1 MDTWCS
7 HKRHLVISPSQF
19 YPDDHFLGIS
29 YVNPVSSF
37 VPPVRTK
44 QHRLSIPKLINC
56 NLWNHW
62 NGFKTSFSSM
72 FHTAIR
78 PQRSPVALNT
88 VNPLQGGN
96 IRPSLTERAE
106 NWVRHFHLRRI
117 IAWKVITA
125 CFCQSE
131 EKHVIMVSS
140 VTCFLFTHCKQKSDV
155 HL

>member
-7 HKRHLVISPSQF
+7 HKRHLVISSSQF

-72 FHTAIR
+72 FHTVIR
-78 PQRSPVALNT
+78 PQRRPVALNT
-88 VNPLQGGN
+88 VNPLQGGK
-96 IRPSLTERAE
+96 IRPSLTATRGKLGQTFSFTTDRCMLDYNSMFLSVWRGRCDHVVIGNAFP
-106 NWVRHFHLRRI
+106 FHTL
-117 IAWKVITA
+117 
-125 CFCQSE
+125 
-131 EKHVIMVSS
+131 
-140 VTCFLFTHCKQKSDV
+140 
-155 HL
+155 